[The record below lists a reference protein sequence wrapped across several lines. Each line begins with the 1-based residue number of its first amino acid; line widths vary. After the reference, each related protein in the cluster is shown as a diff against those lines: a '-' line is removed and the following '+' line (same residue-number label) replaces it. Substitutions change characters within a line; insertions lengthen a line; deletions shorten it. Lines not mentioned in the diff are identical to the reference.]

1 MLAMKRSIWHSDYQ
15 SLRQVLKQI
24 RLEAGYTQTEL
35 ALQLEKPQSFVA
47 KYENGDRN
55 LDFLEVLDICQL
67 CGISAE
73 MFIQRYQTLRKT
85 H

>member
-1 MLAMKRSIWHSDYQ
+1 MKRSIWHSDYQ

-35 ALQLEKPQSFVA
+35 ALKLEKPQSFVA

-73 MFIQRYQTLRKT
+73 MFIQRYQTLQAS